1 MTQGYTK
8 GVPIDTDPTMAI
20 NSNQLVPSQAA
31 VVSYIGA
38 NTGKTITQFN
48 VQTGGSSNQFNN
60 VAPSAILGVP
70 LISQG
75 TSAQPVFGT
84 ALVAGGGTGS
94 TSFNIKG
101 IVVSGA
107 TTTSALTALTLT
119 NGQIVIGSTAGSPAA
134 ATITAGT
141 GIAITNGSNSIS
153 IANRQN
159 GFRYN
164 SQSTSTTLTAQNA
177 YYITT
182 NSAITLTLPSSN
194 TAGDTFK
201 IMSNTLGTGLVTVQL
216 NAGQTMQ
223 VANTQTSSGGS
234 IVMTTQGCCVT
245 IVALGNLVF
254 VVTDMMGVWTV
265 N

>member
-1 MTQGYTK
+1 MPSTSANSINESGASGLMTWDGTATASTQALVQYKIVSGASANTVNNITPSATS
-8 GVPIDTDPTMAI
+8 GVP
-20 NSNQLVPSQAA
+20 V
-31 VVSYIGA
+31 
-38 NTGKTITQFN
+38 
-48 VQTGGSSNQFNN
+48 
-60 VAPSAILGVP
+60 
-70 LISQG
+70 ISQG
-75 TSAQPVFGT
+75 SAAQPIFGT
-84 ALVAGGGTGS
+84 AVVAGGGTGAA
-94 TSFNIKG
+94 TFNING
-101 IVVSGA
+101 VVISGT
-107 TTTSALTALTLT
+107 TTTSALASLTLT
-119 NGQIVIGSTAGSPAA
+119 NGQIVIGSTSNPPAA

-153 IANRQN
+153 IANKQN
-159 GFRYN
+159 GFKYN

-245 IVALGNLVF
+245 IVALGNLPF